1 MKDWTDWS
9 LGCEPEYLR
18 LSCSQTEV
26 GFLILHH
33 IEFYGYDYDM
43 YPNVTIEGCEKLCL
57 QMCNSKGFQFRLSE
71 SDGTYC
77 YPKIQLLNDKRAS
90 FAKVEQLDRKYT
102 KRHES
107 EALMFALWSVAAC
120 VIGAPEFPVIVI
132 GWCNKRF
139 QGRDGGIVYKGKL
152 LLDDQVAAI
161 KRLNIDANQAEA
173 IFLAQVN
180 DIGNLNYKDLID
192 LWGYCV
198 EGKHRLLVYE
208 YVEHRFLA
216 ENFSSK
222 ALDWKKRFKI
232 AVGTAKGLAYLHE
245 ECLEWVFHGNVKPQ
259 HILLNS
265 DYQPKVSD
273 FRLSW
278 LRNTG
283 DVKDSKVSR
292 IRGTKCYMA
301 PEWVFNLPIT
311 FKVDV
316 YSYVVVLLELL
327 TRRSPA
333 MGLDVAAGGSPTEQE
348 TISYMA
354 LQWVEEDKDARPIM
368 REVVEI
374 L

>member
-71 SDGTYC
+71 SDG
-77 YPKIQLLNDKRAS
+77 
-90 FAKVEQLDRKYT
+90 
-102 KRHES
+102 
-107 EALMFALWSVAAC
+107 
-120 VIGAPEFPVIVI
+120 
-132 GWCNKRF
+132 NKRF